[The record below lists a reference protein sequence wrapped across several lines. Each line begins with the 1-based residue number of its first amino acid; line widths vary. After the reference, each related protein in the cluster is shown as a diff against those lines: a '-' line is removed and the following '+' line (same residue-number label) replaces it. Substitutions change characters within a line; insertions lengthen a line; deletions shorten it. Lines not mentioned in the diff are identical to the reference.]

1 MTKTSIG
8 IQELRK
14 RLADKAKAEKQH
26 RFWGLYTHVWKLDL
40 LEESYRLAKNN
51 GGSPGIDNVNFDQ
64 IEDYGVSKFL
74 EEISGEL
81 REKTYLPLAS
91 KQVEIPKSNG
101 KMRILKIPA
110 IRDRV
115 VQGALRIIMEP
126 IFEQDFQRGSY
137 GFRPNKSAHEAL
149 ERVNEGLNKCLHHV
163 IDFDL
168 KSYFDLVKHDKL
180 LRKIAER
187 INDDDI
193 MWLCKKILKTS
204 GNIGLPQG
212 SVIGPLWSNLYL
224 NEVDKMLEKAQTV
237 SKEGKYERIRYTRF
251 ADDLIVQVSDQK
263 HAVHWQIKVE
273 KRLRQELDR
282 LDVVINEEKSKVIK
296 FKVGAAFDFLG
307 YTFRCT
313 ENRTKP
319 GRITVISHPQ
329 KAKRSK
335 LLKEIQAVLNK
346 SLSRPV
352 KEVVQR
358 YINPRVRGWVNYFRW
373 GNSGYDLNY
382 VKWQVDMKIRRFA
395 SRQTPKSR
403 GGNSWTKWSATE
415 IYSMWGLYSD
425 YRVSWCAARPVS

>member
-1 MTKTSIG
+1 
-8 IQELRK
+8 
-14 RLADKAKAEKQH
+14 
-26 RFWGLYTHVWKLDL
+26 
-40 LEESYRLAKNN
+40 
-51 GGSPGIDNVNFDQ
+51 
-64 IEDYGVSKFL
+64 
-74 EEISGEL
+74 
-81 REKTYLPLAS
+81 
-91 KQVEIPKSNG
+91 
-101 KMRILKIPA
+101 MRILKIPS

-115 VQGALRIIMEP
+115 VQGALKIIMEP
-126 IFEQDFQRGSY
+126 IFEQDFQDGSH
-137 GFRPNKSAHEAL
+137 GFRPNKSAHKAL
-149 ERVNEGLNKCLHHV
+149 ERVNVGLNKCLHHV
-163 IDFDL
+163 IDLDL
-168 KSYFDLVKHDKL
+168 KSYFDLVKQDKL
-180 LRKIAER
+180 LSKIAER

-204 GNIGLPQG
+204 GNTSLPQG

-224 NEVDKMLEKAQTV
+224 NEVDKMLEKAQKV
-237 SKEGKYERIRYTRF
+237 SNEGKYERNRYTRF
-251 ADDLIVQVSDQK
+251 ADDLIVQVSNQP
-263 HAVHWQIKVE
+263 HAAHWRIMVE

-296 FKVGAAFDFLG
+296 FKVGANLDFLG

-319 GRITVISHPQ
+319 GRITVISHSQ
-329 KAKRSK
+329 KMKRSK

-346 SLSRPV
+346 SLSTPV

-403 GGNSWTKWSATE
+403 SGNSWTKWSAAE
-415 IYSMWGLYSD
+415 IYSQWGLYSD
-425 YRVSWCAARPVS
+425 YRVSWCAARSVS